1 MGRRGPA
8 EAAEAALRLRASAAL
23 ALACALIAC
32 GSSAARSRGA
42 KADDVRL
49 AAQHLR
55 ADHPNVFGDLAPA
68 RFQEVVDDLAVRA
81 DTLGDDAL
89 LVGLMR
95 LAALPGAR
103 NGHTGIFPFDPSN
116 HRTLHMYPIGL
127 YTFDD
132 GTFVVAQADGDDLLR
147 ARLVAVGGHPLDEV
161 LAAVRPLVPHDNDST
176 VRGLAPSYLET
187 AEVLHGL
194 GLAPSAAGPLAFTF
208 ERDGARFDRELT
220 PLAYGDYARG
230 IRDLVHPLVPQGITG
245 RVPAYV
251 ARRNQGLWT
260 TRLAGAR
267 VFYIGYNDARIR
279 TSGAAGQTLKAAKKK
294 ALRGVVVDLRNN
306 PGGNNHKYRSL
317 VDVLRR
323 VSRTKRIVVILS
335 RTTFSAAENFATEV
349 ERLSR
354 PTFVGEPSG
363 GSPNLYGDSQPTLLP
378 ASGVTLHV
386 AGIYWELSTPD
397 DPRIT
402 IEPQVPVPLTSA
414 DFFAGRDPVLAAA
427 VGAALAPRTVA
438 AKPKARFAYDRR
450 RPLALRLGAAKSD
463 AGVVTRSIS
472 FDAGHGRKAAY
483 WVHPAGAG
491 RWPVVLFSPGSDG
504 NVRTQLPDAQALAGR
519 GIASLL
525 VATPAALVRCR
536 SAADMRA
543 HVSYVVGRRRALD
556 LLPKLRGAD
565 PKRVAAVGFSYGAA
579 VTATLAGVDHRLL
592 GAVVQSG
599 RAHLS
604 APLADFCRSEA
615 YRRAYAVLDPVNY
628 VSRAAPARL
637 LFQNGRQDPI
647 SPEADVDA
655 LVRAANGPK
664 EQRWYDAP
672 HELNDAARAERD
684 AWVVK
689 LLLG

>member
-1 MGRRGPA
+1 MGGRGPA

-23 ALACALIAC
+23 ALACALVAC

-55 ADHPNVFGDLAPA
+55 ADHPNLFRDLSPT
-68 RFQEVVDDLAVRA
+68 RFQEVVDDLVAGA
-81 DTLGDDAL
+81 DALGDDAL

-116 HRTLHMYPIGL
+116 RRTLHMYPVSL
-127 YTFDD
+127 YTFAD
-132 GTFVVAQADGDDLLR
+132 GTFVVGQAAGDDLLR
-147 ARLVAVGGHPLDEV
+147 ARLAAVGGHPLDEV
-161 LAAVRPLVPHDNDST
+161 LEALRPLVPHDNDST
-176 VRGLAPSYLET
+176 MRGLAPSYLVT

-194 GLAPSAAGPLAFTF
+194 GLAPSAGPLAFTF
-208 ERDGARFDRELT
+208 ERDGASFDRELA
-220 PLAYGDYARG
+220 PLAYDDYARG

-251 ARRNQGLWT
+251 ARRNQDLWT
-260 TRLAGAR
+260 TKLASGR
-267 VFYIGYNDARIR
+267 VFYIGYNEARIR
-279 TSGAAGQTLKAAKKK
+279 TSVAAGQTLRAAKKK

-306 PGGNNHKYRSL
+306 PGGNNHTYRSL

-323 VSRTKRIVVILS
+323 VSRTKRVVVILS

-363 GSPNLYGDSQPTLLP
+363 GSPNLYGDSQPTPLP
-378 ASGVTLHV
+378 ASGLTLHV
-386 AGIYWELSTPD
+386 AGIYWEISTPD

-402 IEPQVPVPLTSA
+402 IEPQVPVPLTSG

-427 VGAALAPRTVA
+427 VDAALAPRLVA
-438 AKPKARFAYDRR
+438 AKPTARFAYDRR

-463 AGVVTRSIS
+463 ARVVTQSIS

-491 RWPVVLFSPGSDG
+491 LWPVVLFSPGSDG
-504 NVRTQLPDAQALAGR
+504 NARTQLPDAQALAGR

-525 VATPAALVRCR
+525 VAPPAALVRCR
-536 SAADMRA
+536 AAADMRA
-543 HVSYVVGRRRALD
+543 YVSYVVGRRRALD

-565 PKRVAAVGFSYGAA
+565 PRRVAAVGFSYGAA
-579 VTATLAGVDHRLL
+579 VTATFAGVDHLLL

-615 YRRAYAVLDPVNY
+615 YRRAYSVLDPVNY

-637 LFQNGRQDPI
+637 LFQNGRLDPV

-655 LVRAANGPK
+655 LVSAANGPK

-684 AWVVK
+684 AWLVK